1 MAEIKRLSQ
10 VPILASQTEKTIR
23 NALYDAYTKINQL
36 LDFALDH
43 SSSHATG
50 GSDALTPEDIGAAA
64 TGALPTTHFAITSA
78 VRQLISSVTPVIV
91 TGLSI
96 TITPKSVN
104 SKFLIMAVVNGSMT
118 WVSSSL
124 IYRNGSPILT
134 HTGNSNEPGSQATTY
149 LGGTPETVAQMSQHV
164 INYVDTPQL
173 TTAITYDVRCTSG
186 WSGTVT
192 PLYING
198 RGTYDDMRTPST
210 LTIIEF

>member
-1 MAEIKRLSQ
+1 MAEEIKRLSQ

-23 NALYDAYTKINQL
+23 NALYDAYTKINQI

-50 GSDALTPEDIGAAA
+50 GSDVLTPADIGGVFA
-64 TGALPTTHFAITSA
+64 PHFATTPA
-78 VRQLISSVTPVIV
+78 TRQTISSLTPVAV

-96 TITPKSVN
+96 TITPKSAS
-104 SKFLIMAVVNGSMT
+104 SKFLIMAVINGSMT

-124 IYRNGSPILT
+124 IYRNGSPVLT

-149 LGGTPETVAQMSQHV
+149 IGGAADNTTYMLQHV
-164 INYVDTPQL
+164 INYVDAPVT
-173 TTAITYDVRCTSG
+173 TTAVTYDVRCTSG
-186 WSGTVT
+186 WAGTVT
-192 PLYING
+192 PLYINDRSTSG
-198 RGTYDDMRTPST
+198 GDMRTPST